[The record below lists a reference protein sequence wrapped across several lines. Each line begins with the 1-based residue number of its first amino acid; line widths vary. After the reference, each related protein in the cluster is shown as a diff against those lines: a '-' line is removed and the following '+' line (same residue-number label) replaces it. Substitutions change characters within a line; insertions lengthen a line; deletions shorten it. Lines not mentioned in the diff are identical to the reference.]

1 MTAKTT
7 ESDRRISLRFS
18 HFEEWIP
25 RKFPDFPRIF
35 LDFPCIFRKKIPGAE
50 STEGY
55 GYSLSSVVS
64 FFGNIGG
71 ILLSTKTT
79 ARLIT
84 VVTPIAI
91 AALS

>member
-7 ESDRRISLRFS
+7 ENDCSISLQFC

-25 RKFPDFPRIF
+25 RKFPY
-35 LDFPCIFRKKIPGAE
+35 FPCIFRKKNTPGAE

-71 ILLSTKTT
+71 ILLSTKTI